1 MTTGA
6 LPGRC
11 RTCLRSQDRC
21 QKPDAAGLR
30 AKAAKKFKGTM
41 NSHHQ
46 PPVAANLLQQDFCTS
61 EWNQEWVCDITYL
74 WTDEGGAYP

>member
-6 LPGRC
+6 LPGRR

-46 PPVAANLLQQDFCTS
+46 PQDFCTS